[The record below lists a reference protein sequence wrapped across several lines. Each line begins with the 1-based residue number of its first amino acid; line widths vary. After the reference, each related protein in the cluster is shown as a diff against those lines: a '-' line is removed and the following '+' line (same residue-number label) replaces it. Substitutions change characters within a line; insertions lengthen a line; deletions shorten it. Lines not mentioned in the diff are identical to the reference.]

1 MPAINPT
8 QLKLRSAQVSES
20 FSHPEQ
26 YISALHEMLS
36 SYANRVHRP
45 GQRGDPPPGID
56 SYQASPPVLRYLER
70 GVRQRLHESPKEGL
84 ILIDALWNEEWL
96 ETRLLAAVYL
106 QYIPSSFKGEVL
118 ERVKT
123 WAFNCEEDPILASLL
138 DRGLSRLREAR
149 DEMYF
154 VFLDE
159 LSSMVSPEVGKL
171 VLFTLKPLA
180 ADDQFQNLPVIF
192 QYLKPLIQNEN
203 DSYLSSLAELVKTL
217 AQRSEQETLYF
228 LQHQIPIAPKP
239 KMTRL
244 VRKSLDAFAPPS
256 QKILKEAVK

>member
-8 QLKLRSAQVSES
+8 QLKIKSAQVSES
-20 FSHPEQ
+20 FSHPEH

-45 GQRGDPPPGID
+45 GQRGDPPPEID
-56 SYQASPPVLRYLER
+56 SYQAPPPVLRYLER
-70 GVRQRLHESPKEGL
+70 GVRQKIHESPREGL

-96 ETRLLAAVYL
+96 ETRLLAATYL
-106 QYIPSSFKGEVL
+106 QHIPSSFKGEVL

-123 WAFNCEEDPILASLL
+123 WAFNCDEDPILASLL
-138 DRGLSRLREAR
+138 DRGLSRLRESR

-154 VFLDE
+154 AFLDE
-159 LSSMVSPEVGKL
+159 LSSTVSPEAGKL

-203 DSYLSSLAELVKTL
+203 DSIISSLAELLKTL

-228 LQHQIPIAPKP
+228 LQHQIPTAPKP

-256 QKILKEAVK
+256 RKILKEAVK